1 MGDDMKNKSIW
12 SYYLN
17 SNDIKEIDKDECVDI
32 VIIGGGITGL
42 SIAYSYLNDNY
53 KVCLL
58 EKNTI
63 GSGITSKS
71 TAKITYLQ
79 DGIYGK
85 ISKLRSDNDAKLY
98 YESQKEAID
107 RILKIIDMNHI
118 ECDLKKSDSY
128 LFTIEGN
135 TKTIIKE
142 EKLLTSFGCKIDNI
156 DVLPDGLKVKRG
168 IKCEDT
174 YTFNPIKYLNGL
186 KEIIKDKIPIYEN
199 SCVKKIIKKKEYYLV
214 RTNSHTI
221 KAKYVILCTHY
232 PYFLFPYLMPL
243 KCSLEKS
250 YIALFKDNSNINFQ
264 GITCDNQTL
273 SIRYVEDKYK
283 LLLINSTNLAYSQN
297 DVANFKNFIN
307 NKPEFVWSNVDI
319 ITKDYLPYIG
329 LIENNFYIATG
340 YNTWG
345 MTNSM
350 LASLIIHDLID
361 NKNNKYTSLVNP
373 KRKDNLIISIKYPL
387 YLINNIY
394 SFLNSKIIKNK
405 NWYSNK
411 VRFEKINGIGIAIYT
426 DDFGEEH
433 KVINKCPHLGCSLIF
448 NEIELTWDCPC
459 HGSRF
464 DLSGNSIEGPSNY
477 NITYKC

>member
-1 MGDDMKNKSIW
+1 MKNKSIW

-107 RILKIIDMNHI
+107 RILKIIDMHHI
-118 ECDLKKSDSY
+118 DCDLKKSDSY

-186 KEIIKDKIPIYEN
+186 KKIIKDKIPIYEN
-199 SCVKKIIKKKEYYLV
+199 SCVKKIIKKKE
-214 RTNSHTI
+214 
-221 KAKYVILCTHY
+221 
-232 PYFLFPYLMPL
+232 
-243 KCSLEKS
+243 
-250 YIALFKDNSNINFQ
+250 
-264 GITCDNQTL
+264 
-273 SIRYVEDKYK
+273 
-283 LLLINSTNLAYSQN
+283 
-297 DVANFKNFIN
+297 
-307 NKPEFVWSNVDI
+307 
-319 ITKDYLPYIG
+319 
-329 LIENNFYIATG
+329 
-340 YNTWG
+340 
-345 MTNSM
+345 
-350 LASLIIHDLID
+350 
-361 NKNNKYTSLVNP
+361 
-373 KRKDNLIISIKYPL
+373 
-387 YLINNIY
+387 
-394 SFLNSKIIKNK
+394 
-405 NWYSNK
+405 
-411 VRFEKINGIGIAIYT
+411 
-426 DDFGEEH
+426 
-433 KVINKCPHLGCSLIF
+433 
-448 NEIELTWDCPC
+448 
-459 HGSRF
+459 
-464 DLSGNSIEGPSNY
+464 
-477 NITYKC
+477 